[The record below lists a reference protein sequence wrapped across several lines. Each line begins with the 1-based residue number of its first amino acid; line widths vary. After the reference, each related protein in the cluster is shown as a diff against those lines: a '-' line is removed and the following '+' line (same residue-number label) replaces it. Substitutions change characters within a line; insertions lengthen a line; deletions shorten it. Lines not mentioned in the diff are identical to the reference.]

1 MSIDDKI
8 KNELESQASEID
20 NILAEEQGLA
30 DFVLGSVRSSLKGWF
45 IVVNI
50 VTLIVSGVMI
60 WSGYE
65 FVMADLVKEQIYWGV
80 WLLVS
85 LNAQIALKQWIWAEM
100 SRSSIIREVK
110 RVELAVSR
118 QLAQLKP

>member
-8 KNELESQASEID
+8 KSELESQASEID
-20 NILAEEQGLA
+20 QILAEEQGIA

-45 IVVNI
+45 LVANVITLL
-50 VTLIVSGVMI
+50 VTAVMI

-65 FVMADLVKEQIYWGV
+65 FVMAESTKEQIYWAV

-85 LNAQIALKQWIWAEM
+85 LNAQIALKQWIWSEM
-100 SRSSIIREVK
+100 TRASIIREVK